1 MRLEIGPEHENGWM
15 GSSESR
21 VKDTEMTRYS
31 SPSRGGLWLV
41 HTEARFWSKLR
52 VRPSRCGVQ
61 GPLKVCGVCL
71 HPFCYIFEYL
81 PCVTSQGCTGRL
93 PVSSALLLELV
104 GIWNWNAE
112 STHVLIK
119 PKHSAL
125 KWLQNMRIYSHKESC
140 SYMYQTNYHK
150 HGKWKC
156 NTYELIDSG
165 ISGMTLFY

>member
-1 MRLEIGPEHENGWM
+1 MKLGPNMRTDEWDHLKVEWRIL
-15 GSSESR
+15 R
-21 VKDTEMTRYS
+21 
-31 SPSRGGLWLV
+31 WLV
-41 HTEARFWSKLR
+41 TAVLQEVVCGLCILR
-52 VRPSRCGVQ
+52 QDFEVNCACELHGVGYR

-119 PKHSAL
+119 PKNSAL
-125 KWLQNMRIYSHKESC
+125 KWLQNMRIYSHKDSC
-140 SYMYQTNYHK
+140 SCMYQINYLK

-165 ISGMTLFY
+165 ISGMTLVY